1 METHRRYYQDTTSG
15 IEVTVENVTE
25 NRYEATAIIPRTI
38 LRCNELKISNNR
50 FTINIILKVPFE
62 ELKDDQVIIR
72 IRRGYIRGG
81 MGLVKERPTILK
93 FNEHECKGELVLRP
107 RFYILPEERFNRKNV
122 KIKSEEK
129 KERRRKAEAEENSSI
144 ISKIKFR

>member
-1 METHRRYYQDTTSG
+1 MPVVIQTTG
-15 IEVTVENVTE
+15 K
-25 NRYEATAIIPRTI
+25 NR
-38 LRCNELKISNNR
+38 
-50 FTINIILKVPFE
+50 
-62 ELKDDQVIIR
+62 IIR

-81 MGLVKERPTILK
+81 MGLVKERPAILK